1 MWQISLFDGAQKFKI
16 KKPIRLVELF
26 AGYGS
31 TALALDYLGVKYE
44 HWHIAEWAV
53 KSIQAYKDLHCEE
66 DDTDYSETLTKEEVF
81 AELFRMGI
89 SADYNA
95 PMSFEQIKRM
105 GESKARRTYNNIRA
119 TRNLVSVCNIKG
131 ADLEIADTDKY
142 DYIMT
147 YSFPCQDLSN
157 SGKRAGMEKGSGT
170 RSGLLWEV
178 ERLLL
183 EMKERPQVLLMENV
197 PDVIGSKNMKAFSE
211 WIATLDRLGY
221 KSKWQVLN
229 ATEFNVPQNRAR
241 CFMVSVLGDWYY
253 DFPKPVGCGIALKD
267 VLEENVDESYYLKPE
282 VVISLIKHKER
293 HDAEGHGFGWS
304 PIDIDGG
311 GTQGQL
317 KQRADTDRKQTLLL
331 SQQATKI
338 DKFTQVANTLMARDY
353 KGFGNQPMTAIMEV
367 DEPMTR
373 GGSIVKANGIDIGKS
388 TEFFRGEYEGKS
400 RTLRADGTSGVVLW
414 KD

>member
-1 MWQISLFDGAQKFKI
+1 MGQISLFEGTQRFKI
-16 KKPIRLVELF
+16 TKPIRLVELF

-31 TALALDYLGVKYE
+31 TALALDYLGVEYE
-44 HWHIAEWAV
+44 HWHIAEWTV
-53 KSIQAYKDLHCEE
+53 KSIQAYKDLHCGE
-66 DDTDYSETLTKEEVF
+66 DDTDYSGILTKEEVF
-81 AELFRMGI
+81 SELFRMGI

-95 PMSFEQIKRM
+95 PMTFEQIKRM
-105 GESKARRTYNNIRA
+105 GESKARRVYNNIRA

-131 ADLEIADTDKY
+131 ADLEITDTDKY

-211 WIATLDRLGY
+211 WIATLDGLGY
-221 KSKWQVLN
+221 KSKWQVMN

-241 CFMVSVLGDWYY
+241 CFMVSILGDWYY

-293 HDAEGHGFGWS
+293 HDAKGHGFGWQ

-311 GTQGQL
+311 GTQRQL
-317 KQRADTDRKQTLLL
+317 KQRADIDRKQTLLL

-338 DKFTQVANTLMARDY
+338 DKFTQVANALMARDY

-367 DEPMTR
+367 DEPMMR
-373 GGSIVKANGIDIGKS
+373 GGVS
-388 TEFFRGEYEGKS
+388 
-400 RTLRADGTSGVVLW
+400 
-414 KD
+414 

>member
-1 MWQISLFDGAQKFKI
+1 MGQISLFDGAQKFKI
-16 KKPIRLVELF
+16 TKPIRLVELF

-53 KSIQAYKDLHCEE
+53 KSIQAYKDLHCGEGN
-66 DDTDYSETLTKEEVF
+66 TDYSENLTKEEVF
-81 AELFRMGI
+81 AELFRTGI

-105 GESKARRTYNNIRA
+105 GESKARRVYNNIRA

-131 ADLEIADTDKY
+131 ADLEIEDTDKY

-211 WIATLDRLGY
+211 WIATLDGLGY

-293 HDAEGHGFGWS
+293 HDSEGHGFGWQ

-311 GTQGQL
+311 GYARTIKTESGYRPQTNFIIEPTGNEDRQVYESSEHSDGARL
-317 KQRADTDRKQTLLL
+317 QRLRKSTND
-331 SQQATKI
+331 SDNGSGRAY
-338 DKFTQVANTLMARDY
+338 DA
-353 KGFGNQPMTAIMEV
+353 
-367 DEPMTR
+367 
-373 GGSIVKANGIDIGKS
+373 GGGIVKANGIDIGKS

-400 RTLRADGTSGVVLW
+400 RTLRADDTSGVVLW

>member
-1 MWQISLFDGAQKFKI
+1 MTGQISFFDGTKKFRI
-16 KKPIRLVELF
+16 NKPIRLIQLF

-31 TALALDYLGVKYE
+31 QLLAFKYLGVQVEDYKISE
-44 HWHIAEWAV
+44 FAV
-53 KSIQAYKDLHCEE
+53 KSIQAYKDLHHAE
-66 DDTDYSETLTKEEVF
+66 DDTDYSENLTKEEVF
-81 AELFRMGI
+81 AELFRTGI

-105 GESKARRTYNNIRA
+105 GESKARRVYNNIRA

-131 ADLEIADTDKY
+131 ADLEIEDTDKY

-211 WIATLDRLGY
+211 WIATLDGLGY

-253 DFPKPVGCGIALKD
+253 DFPKPVGCDIALKD

-293 HDAEGHGFGWS
+293 HDAEGHGFGWK

-311 GTQGQL
+311 GV
-317 KQRADTDRKQTLLL
+317 RK
-331 SQQATKI
+331 
-338 DKFTQVANTLMARDY
+338 DN
-353 KGFGNQPMTAIMEV
+353 
-367 DEPMTR
+367 
-373 GGSIVKANGIDIGKS
+373 
-388 TEFFRGEYEGKS
+388 
-400 RTLRADGTSGVVLW
+400 
-414 KD
+414 

>member
-1 MWQISLFDGAQKFKI
+1 MGQISLFDGAQKFKI

-95 PMSFEQIKRM
+95 PMSFEQIKRI
-105 GESKARRTYNNIRA
+105 GESKARRVYNNIRA

-311 GTQGQL
+311 GYARTIKTESGYRPQTNFIIEPTGNEDRQVYASSEHSDGARL
-317 KQRADTDRKQTLLL
+317 QRLWESTDDSDNGSGRAYDT
-331 SQQATKI
+331 
-338 DKFTQVANTLMARDY
+338 
-353 KGFGNQPMTAIMEV
+353 
-367 DEPMTR
+367 
-373 GGSIVKANGIDIGKS
+373 GG
-388 TEFFRGEYEGKS
+388 GEYRESK
-400 RTLRADGTSGVVLW
+400 RN
-414 KD
+414 

>member
-1 MWQISLFDGAQKFKI
+1 MWQISLFDGAKKFKI

-53 KSIQAYKDLHCEE
+53 KSIQAYKDLHCGE

-89 SADYNA
+89 STDYNA

-311 GTQGQL
+311 GV
-317 KQRADTDRKQTLLL
+317 RK
-331 SQQATKI
+331 
-338 DKFTQVANTLMARDY
+338 DN
-353 KGFGNQPMTAIMEV
+353 
-367 DEPMTR
+367 
-373 GGSIVKANGIDIGKS
+373 
-388 TEFFRGEYEGKS
+388 
-400 RTLRADGTSGVVLW
+400 
-414 KD
+414 